1 MSQSGGHGL
10 VGHLVTFKATSI
22 SHVCFFVSRSKG
34 CSAPFAAC
42 DLPALTEALLQNFSR
57 HGLVWIPSNQTPVFS
72 AFDTYV
78 LSCQIWRVLAWPNA
92 TEAFHL
98 EVVPYFNDW
107 ASYRVRCARCLSG
120 CGHLKRDDK
129 GMGKRVSRK
138 RGSHIQV
145 ERVVISSVIQ
155 LIQHAS
161 EPSKLWRD
169 KLRNST
175 SIQTAK
181 NFPLGNCNFEL
192 PHISQI
198 AWQMLFPRS
207 SKNMQELTP

>member
-1 MSQSGGHGL
+1 MPQSGGHGL

-42 DLPALTEALLQNFSR
+42 DLSALTEALLQNFSR
-57 HGLVWIPSNQTPVFS
+57 HGLVWIPSNQTSVFS
-72 AFDTYV
+72 VFDTYV

-145 ERVVISSVIQ
+145 ERVVIR
-155 LIQHAS
+155 HPAD
-161 EPSKLWRD
+161 P
-169 KLRNST
+169 
-175 SIQTAK
+175 A
-181 NFPLGNCNFEL
+181 C
-192 PHISQI
+192 
-198 AWQMLFPRS
+198 
-207 SKNMQELTP
+207 

>member
-57 HGLVWIPSNQTPVFS
+57 HGLVWIPSNQTSVFS

-161 EPSKLWRD
+161 EPLQVVKRQIAELN
-169 KLRNST
+169 KH
-175 SIQTAK
+175 
-181 NFPLGNCNFEL
+181 PNCKEL
-192 PHISQI
+192 PPWKLQLWASTH
-198 AWQMLFPRS
+198 
-207 SKNMQELTP
+207 